1 MPTTQTLAVEASP
14 RSLPACCAAHDG
26 PHLHRCSRPR
36 TASGRTHGG
45 ACVLPAQTEA
55 VTR

>member
-36 TASGRTHGG
+36 TASGRTHAG
-45 ACVLPAQTEA
+45 ACVLAAAQA